1 MTLSE
6 MAAEYR
12 ASASLLRGRITE
24 LRSQLDNG
32 GMCEM
37 DKLRLRL
44 RIDALETMFRETSE
58 VAVNLERYYDRGHR
72 RSARLTV

>member
-12 ASASLLRGRITE
+12 QSAALLKGRITE
-24 LRSQLDNG
+24 LRARLETG

-37 DKLRLRL
+37 EKLRLRI
-44 RIDALETMFRETSE
+44 RIETLEAMYRETSE